1 MFKHIKPDKWR
12 HFETGI
18 LMGLVLQFASWKI
31 FTGGTG
37 KTMLVSFI
45 AVVVISYGFELFSK
59 ITGLG
64 RYDFMDA
71 VASAIGGVIGI
82 LLAMPFQES
91 YHLFKEI
98 HLCRDALKALAV
110 VFAQS
115 VLHYCLAVCG
125 GAIAL
130 IGVPA
135 IMGIL
140 FMQV

>member
-31 FTGGTG
+31 FAGGTG
-37 KTMLVSFI
+37 KTMLLSFI
-45 AVVVISYGFELFSK
+45 AVIVISYGFELFSK

-82 LLAMPFQES
+82 LLALLFQE
-91 YHLFKEI
+91 
-98 HLCRDALKALAV
+98 
-110 VFAQS
+110 
-115 VLHYCLAVCG
+115 
-125 GAIAL
+125 
-130 IGVPA
+130 
-135 IMGIL
+135 
-140 FMQV
+140 